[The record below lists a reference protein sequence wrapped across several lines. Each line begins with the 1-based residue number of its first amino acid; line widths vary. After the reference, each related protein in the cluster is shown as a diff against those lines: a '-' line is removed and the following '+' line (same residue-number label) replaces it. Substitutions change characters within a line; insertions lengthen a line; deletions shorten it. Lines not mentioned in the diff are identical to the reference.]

1 MAMLVYKNGAFVRED
16 IRDKCAGCSWESFSQ
31 KLDQTPP
38 LNGKKEIEENNI
50 VRALVEGQFLAMR
63 AHSEG
68 IGMPSPPR
76 RIIAT
81 GGGSANSRL
90 LSILASIF
98 GCDVFT
104 APRPDSASL
113 GAALRAAHGWLCKEQ
128 EVLPFVSAA
137 EEEADGKAP
146 EQGANNF
153 LPFSV
158 LIKHAAPD
166 SAIGLQLAATAGGQ
180 EMHESYGRLMRVRQ
194 SLEAKIICEAGR
206 RA

>member
-38 LNGKKEIEENNI
+38 LNDGCLGFYYKDPEITPA
-50 VRALVEGQFLAMR
+50 V
-63 AHSEG
+63 S
-68 IGMPSPPR
+68 
-76 RIIAT
+76 
-81 GGGSANSRL
+81 
-90 LSILASIF
+90 
-98 GCDVFT
+98 
-104 APRPDSASL
+104 DSASL